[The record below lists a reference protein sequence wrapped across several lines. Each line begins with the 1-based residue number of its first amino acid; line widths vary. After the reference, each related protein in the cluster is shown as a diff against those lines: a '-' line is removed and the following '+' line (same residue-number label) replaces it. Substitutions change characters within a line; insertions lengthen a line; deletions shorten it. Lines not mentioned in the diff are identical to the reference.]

1 MLLTRFRFAQSAL
14 SSKER
19 AVLMSRMLR
28 KTGVVLLEIVNMR
41 HLAKVLSTHLT
52 RFRFAQSALSS
63 KESYH

>member
-1 MLLTRFRFAQSAL
+1 LCPNG

-28 KTGVVLLEIVNMR
+28 KTGEVLLEIVNRR

-63 KESYH
+63 KERAVFQGRML